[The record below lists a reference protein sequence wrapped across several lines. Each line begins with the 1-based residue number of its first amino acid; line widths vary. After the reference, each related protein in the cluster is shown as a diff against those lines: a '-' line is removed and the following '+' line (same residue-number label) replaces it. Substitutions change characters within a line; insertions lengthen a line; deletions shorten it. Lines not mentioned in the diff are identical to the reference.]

1 MNPIKIKKSVTN
13 LQKNIDTVSRIC
25 YHNSNDTVSC
35 FICKGEH
42 KMPKISKED
51 VNSRKEQIVNACNEL
66 YKTMS
71 FKEITI
77 KEIGN
82 HIPFTR
88 TTIYSYF
95 QTKEEIFLA
104 LLQREYE
111 FWVDDLNSLLEEN
124 DSLTPDEL
132 SDKLAKTL
140 EKRVLLLKLMSMNN
154 FDIEANSRIEN
165 LTEFKKAYGDSIKT
179 VKKCLDKFCTNK
191 TDFEKQTIL
200 YSFFPFMFGIYPY
213 TFVTDKQKRAM
224 ETNNINFVYHSIY
237 DLTYNFLKKIL

>member
-1 MNPIKIKKSVTN
+1 M
-13 LQKNIDTVSRIC
+13 SRMC
-25 YHNSNDTVSC
+25 YYNSNDTVSYSLYR
-35 FICKGEH
+35 ED
-42 KMPKISKED
+42 KMPKISQED
-51 VNSRKEQIVNACNEL
+51 VNSRKEQIINACNEL

-88 TTIYSYF
+88 TTIYNYF

-111 FWVDDLNSLLEEN
+111 FWVNDLNTLLEEN
-124 DSLTPDEL
+124 ESLTPDEL
-132 SDKLAKTL
+132 SDKLAKTI

-154 FDIEANSRIEN
+154 FDMEENSGIEN
-165 LTEFKKAYGDSIKT
+165 LTEFKKAYGASIKAFA
-179 VKKCLDKFCTNK
+179 KCLDKFCTNK

-213 TFVTDKQKRAM
+213 TFVTDKQKKAM
-224 ETNNINFVYHSIY
+224 ETNGIDFVYHSIY
-237 DLTYNFLKKIL
+237 DLTYNFLRKIL

>member
-1 MNPIKIKKSVTN
+1 
-13 LQKNIDTVSRIC
+13 
-25 YHNSNDTVSC
+25 
-35 FICKGEH
+35 
-42 KMPKISKED
+42 MPKISKED

-77 KEIGN
+77 KKIGN
-82 HIPFTR
+82 HIPITR

-111 FWVDDLNSLLEEN
+111 FWVDNLNSLLEEN

>member
-1 MNPIKIKKSVTN
+1 
-13 LQKNIDTVSRIC
+13 
-25 YHNSNDTVSC
+25 
-35 FICKGEH
+35 
-42 KMPKISKED
+42 MPKISEEA
-51 VNSRKEQIVNACNEL
+51 VICRKEQIVNACNEM

-82 HIPFTR
+82 NIPFTR
-88 TTIYSYF
+88 TTIYNYF

-111 FWVDDLNSLLEEN
+111 LWVDDLNSLVSDN
-124 DSLTPDEL
+124 DSLTSDEL

-140 EKRVLLLKLMSMNN
+140 QKRELLLKLMSMNN
-154 FDIEANSRIEN
+154 FDMESNSRIEN
-165 LTEFKKAYGDSIKT
+165 LTEFKKAYGDSIKA

-191 TDFEKQTIL
+191 TECEKQTVL

-213 TFVTDKQKRAM
+213 TAVTNKQKMAM
-224 ETNNINFVYHSIY
+224 ESNNIEFIYYSIY
-237 DLTYNFLKKIL
+237 DLTYNFLRKIL

>member
-1 MNPIKIKKSVTN
+1 
-13 LQKNIDTVSRIC
+13 
-25 YHNSNDTVSC
+25 
-35 FICKGEH
+35 
-42 KMPKISKED
+42 MPKISKED

-77 KEIGN
+77 KKIGN
-82 HIPFTR
+82 HIPITR

-237 DLTYNFLKKIL
+237 DLTYNFLRKIL